1 VKGVPNIIRIIIRV
15 LLANRAAL
23 IAENL
28 ALRQQLAVVSRTAK
42 RPRLRQRD
50 RIFWVWLSRLWKG
63 WRSALVVVQPDTVV
77 RWHRQ
82 GFRLYWRWKSKNRGR
97 PKIDPVIRSLIRRM
111 SRENPLWGA
120 PRIQAELA
128 LLGHDVA
135 ESTVA
140 KYMVRHRPTPPSQ
153 TWRSFLKNHMDCT
166 AACDFFVVPMV
177 TFRLLYCF
185 IILAHGRRRIVHFNV
200 TAHPT
205 AEWTAQ
211 QVVEAFPA
219 DGSEPRYLLRDR
231 DGIYGSYFQ
240 QRVSNMGIRQ
250 ILISPRSP
258 WQNPYAERVIGSFRR
273 ECLNHVIVLS
283 ESHLRRILHGYVA
296 YYNDS
301 RPHMSLSGN
310 SPLGREVE
318 RPSRGRVTAI
328 PQVGGLHHRYTRAA

>member
-1 VKGVPNIIRIIIRV
+1 MQAPNVIRIIIRV
-15 LLANRAAL
+15 LLADRSAL

-28 ALRQQLAVVSRTAK
+28 ALRQQVAVLSRSAK

-50 RIFWVWLSRLWKG
+50 RIFWVWISKFWRG

-77 RWHRQ
+77 GWHRR
-82 GFRLYWRWKSKNRGR
+82 GFRLYWRWKFRARGR
-97 PKIDPVIRSLIRRM
+97 PKVSREIQNLIRRM

-140 KYMVRHRPTPPSQ
+140 KYMVHGRSGPPSQ
-153 TWRSFLKNHMDCT
+153 TWRSFLANHMNCT
-166 AACDFFVVPMV
+166 AASDFFVVPTV

-185 IILAHGRRRIVHFNV
+185 VILAHGRRRIVHFNV

-205 AEWTAQ
+205 AKWTAQ

-219 DGSEPRYLLRDR
+219 DGNEPRYLIRDR
-231 DGIYGSYFQ
+231 DGVYRGWFQ
-240 QRVSNMGIRQ
+240 QRVRNMRIRQ

-258 WQNPYAERVIGSFRR
+258 WQNQHAERVIGSFRR

-283 ESHLRRILHGYVA
+283 ESHLRRILREYVA
-296 YYNDS
+296 YYNGV
-301 RPHMSLSGN
+301 RPHDSLDGD
-310 SPLGREVE
+310 SPMGRDVE
-318 RPSRGRVTAI
+318 PPSSGRVVAV

>member
-1 VKGVPNIIRIIIRV
+1 MQAPNVIRIIIRV
-15 LLANRAAL
+15 LLADRSAL

-28 ALRQQLAVVSRTAK
+28 ALRQQLAVVCRTAK
-42 RPRLRQRD
+42 RPRLRRRD
-50 RIFWVWLSRLWKG
+50 RIFWVWISKLWRG
-63 WRSALVVVQPDTVV
+63 WRSALIVVQPDTVV
-77 RWHRQ
+77 RWHRR
-82 GFRLYWRWKSKNRGR
+82 GFRLYWRWKSRARGR
-97 PKIDPVIRSLIRRM
+97 PKVSREIRNLIRRM
-111 SRENPLWGA
+111 SQENRLWGA

-140 KYMVRHRPTPPSQ
+140 KYMVHRRPGPPSQ
-153 TWRSFLKNHMDCT
+153 TWRSFLANHMNCT
-166 AACDFFVVPMV
+166 AACDFFVVPTA

-185 IILAHGRRRIVHFNV
+185 VILAHGRRRIVHFNV
-200 TAHPT
+200 TNNPT
-205 AEWTAQ
+205 ARWTAQ

-231 DGIYGSYFQ
+231 DGIYGSWFQ
-240 QRVSNMGIRQ
+240 QRVRNMGIRQ

-283 ESHLRRILHGYVA
+283 ESHLRRILRGYVA
-296 YYNDS
+296 YYNGV
-301 RPHMSLSGN
+301 RPHASLNGN

-318 RPSRGRVTAI
+318 PPSRGRVVAI
-328 PQVGGLHHRYTRAA
+328 PEVGGLHHRYTRAA